1 MEHRP
6 FHLAA
11 ARRVKPRLGSL
22 SDCATALWRR
32 LLVYITRK
40 TCAIVPASGRSD
52 VHQVARA
59 VNVDF
64 WLRRPFLLPSR
75 VVYWLWE
82 KMNPGKPWLCRGAV
96 VYCERVLTKSMTA
109 VEFGSG
115 RSTAWFAKHVGR
127 LTSVEHDSGWHSQVA
142 ATLER
147 ERIANVD
154 YRLVPLG
161 HPENEPEHAT
171 YEPLPAYV
179 AVLNAFDDE
188 SLDLVVVDGHYRT
201 TCIATSLSK
210 LRPNGL
216 LLVDDVNLWPSE
228 SAMPVPINWPLVNRS
243 SNGIKRTCVWRKP
256 RKER

>member
-1 MEHRP
+1 
-6 FHLAA
+6 
-11 ARRVKPRLGSL
+11 
-22 SDCATALWRR
+22 
-32 LLVYITRK
+32 
-40 TCAIVPASGRSD
+40 
-52 VHQVARA
+52 
-59 VNVDF
+59 
-64 WLRRPFLLPSR
+64 
-75 VVYWLWE
+75 
-82 KMNPGKPWLCRGAV
+82 MNPGKPWLCRGAV
-96 VYCERVLTKSMTA
+96 VYCEGVLTKSMTA
-109 VEFGSG
+109 IEFGSG

-154 YRLVPLG
+154 YRLVPLE
-161 HPENEPEHAT
+161 HPENEPERAT

-201 TCIATSLSK
+201 TCIVNCLSK

-228 SAMPVPINWPLVNRS
+228 SAIPVPANWPLVSRS

-256 RKER
+256 RKEC